1 MPLFGKK
8 NDAKSAL
15 PEMLDF
21 SNDTWSYKGEAPEYK
36 LQADGFSYDIIDA
49 DGNDRNAISLGIAGM
64 IIIVLNAKSPKIK
77 EDELL
82 PRFGEVIKTRGWHS
96 MTVKEANFLSETAI
110 KKLASANSGDV
121 FDLASYAPVEVKR
134 ALLKTLFKLSR
145 IELKPEFREEAE
157 HRILDDIVP
166 EIFANPDYE
175 LAMLTGLIIKP
186 ENVKKEEAKPIKSA
200 VVSEPEETEEES
212 VELPEEGLEFKAT
225 STVTMPEFTPAPAA
239 AKEEPSSAFDELQ
252 KIYGARPDTVT
263 EANVILEK
271 RKLEQQAQQQAAAAA
286 AQAQAQPAAPVEPVS
301 AAPVE
306 EPAPAPVPAAPVV
319 ETPAQTVAAPEPV
332 SYSQTSQPAVNP
344 FQAPAPNNTFGF
356 QQSANPFGGYE
367 PANAA
372 PQMPSIPQPAA
383 PNFAMQQNPYQNN
396 FNAVPEQNNPF
407 NQQPNQIPQPPAP
420 NFGGQMPVGYGTPQ
434 YAQQPMQGRPQQGAY
449 QQQPMQGYPQ
459 QQNMYQQ
466 PRQGFPQQG
475 MYQQQPMQGYPQQG
489 MPMPP
494 QGFPPQGMYQQPM
507 PGYPQ
512 QPNMPQQNGQQNQN
526 QPQNNKA

>member
-186 ENVKKEEAKPIKSA
+186 ENVKKEEVKPIKSA
-200 VVSEPEETEEES
+200 VISEDEASDEES
-212 VELPEEGLEFKAT
+212 VELPEEGLEFKPT

-239 AKEEPSSAFDELQ
+239 EKEEPSSAFDELQ

-271 RKLEQQAQQQAAAAA
+271 RKLEQQAAAAA
-286 AQAQAQPAAPVEPVS
+286 AQAEPVS

-306 EPAPAPVPAAPVV
+306 EPAPAQAQVV
-319 ETPAQTVAAPEPV
+319 ETPAQPAAAPQPE
-332 SYSQTSQPAVNP
+332 SYSQPAVNP
-344 FQAPAPNNTFGF
+344 FQAPAPNNTFGY

-383 PNFAMQQNPYQNN
+383 PNFAMQQNQYQNN

-407 NQQPNQIPQPPAP
+407 NQQPNAIPQPPVP
-420 NFGGQMPVGYGTPQ
+420 NFGGQMPAGYGTPQ

-459 QQNMYQQ
+459 QNMYQQ

-475 MYQQQPMQGYPQQG
+475 AYQQQPMQGYPQQG

-507 PGYPQ
+507 QGYPQ
-512 QPNMPQQNGQQNQN
+512 QGMPQQNGQQNPN
-526 QPQNNKA
+526 QQQNNQA

>member
-166 EIFANPDYE
+166 EIFAHPDYE

-186 ENVKKEEAKPIKSA
+186 ENVKNEEVKPISETVKDMPA
-200 VVSEPEETEEES
+200 DEDIDIDDVVP
-212 VELPEEGLEFKAT
+212 EFKPT
-225 STVTMPEFTPAPAA
+225 TTVEMPEVTPAPVKAA

-252 KIYGARPDTVT
+252 KIYGARPDTVI
-263 EANVILEK
+263 EANMIVEK
-271 RKLEQQAQQQAAAAA
+271 RKLEQQAQQQAAAA
-286 AQAQAQPAAPVEPVS
+286 QAEPVS
-301 AAPVE
+301 AAPIE
-306 EPAPAPVPAAPVV
+306 EPAPVVTPAPAAPVV
-319 ETPAQTVAAPEPV
+319 ETPAQPAVASEPE
-332 SYSQTSQPAVNP
+332 SFSQTSQPAVNP
-344 FQAPAPNNTFGF
+344 FQAPAPNNYYGS

-396 FNAVPEQNNPF
+396 FNAAPNANPF
-407 NQQPNQIPQPPAP
+407 NQQPNAIPQPPAP

-449 QQQPMQGYPQ
+449 QQQPMPGYPQ

-475 MYQQQPMQGYPQQG
+475 AYQQPMQGFPQQG
-489 MPMPP
+489 MPNMMPP
-494 QGFPPQGMYQQPM
+494 QGFPPQGMYQQPV
-507 PGYPQ
+507 PPYPQ
-512 QPNMPQQNGQQNQN
+512 QGMPQQNAPQNPNQQQNKQG
-526 QPQNNKA
+526 

>member
-8 NDAKSAL
+8 KDAKSAL

-145 IELKPEFREEAE
+145 IEMKPEFREEAE

-166 EIFANPDYE
+166 EIFAHPDYE

-200 VVSEPEETEEES
+200 VISEAEPSEEES
-212 VELPEEGLEFKAT
+212 VELPEEGLEFKPT
-225 STVTMPEFTPAPAA
+225 STVTMPEVKAAHAA
-239 AKEEPSSAFDELQ
+239 AKDEASSAFDELQ

-271 RKLEQQAQQQAAAAA
+271 RKLEQQAQQTAAAA
-286 AQAQAQPAAPVEPVS
+286 AQAEPVS
-301 AAPVE
+301 ADPIE
-306 EPAPAPVPAAPVV
+306 EPAPAPAPAAPVI
-319 ETPAQTVAAPEPV
+319 ETPAQTAAAPEPE
-332 SYSQTSQPAVNP
+332 SYSQASQPAVNP
-344 FQAPAPNNTFGF
+344 FQAPAPNNYFAS
-356 QQSANPFGGYE
+356 QKPANPFGGYE
-367 PANAA
+367 PANVN
-372 PQMPSIPQPAA
+372 PQMPSVPQPAA
-383 PNFAMQQNPYQNN
+383 PNFAMPQSPYQNN

-407 NQQPNQIPQPPAP
+407 NRPANAIPQPPAP
-420 NFGGQMPVGYGTPQ
+420 NFGGQMPAGYGTPQ
-434 YAQQPMQGRPQQGAY
+434 YAQQPMQGRPQQGMY
-449 QQQPMQGYPQ
+449 QQQPAQGFPQ

-489 MPMPP
+489 MPAMPP
-494 QGFPPQGMYQQPM
+494 QGFPQQGMYQPPM

-512 QPNMPQQNGQQNQN
+512 QPNIPQNPNQQQNNQ
-526 QPQNNKA
+526 A